1 MIYVKLETLG
11 SLDVDF
17 IIRSDAYIKHIKEDY
32 TKTNNQIFELDII
45 KSVIQN
51 ANKQSGIENIYKL
64 TIDTKSC
71 YASTNCVSK
80 KYILINLPLDI
91 KINDGLFLYQHNTMF
106 NQMDGITTLNRTFVF
121 QPDGQMY
128 SHKSGETDNIQ
139 KVLSEINHKVKSE
152 FKYLYY
158 LFHKGEI
165 EFEIN

>member
-1 MIYVKLETLG
+1 MV
-11 SLDVDF
+11 S
-17 IIRSDAYIKHIKEDY
+17 
-32 TKTNNQIFELDII
+32 
-45 KSVIQN
+45 IQN
-51 ANKQSGIENIYKL
+51 ANKQSGIKNIYEL

-71 YASTNCVSK
+71 YASRKCVSK

-121 QPDGQMY
+121 KPDGRVYNHQDGQIN
-128 SHKSGETDNIQ
+128 HVKAALD
-139 KVLSEINHKVKSE
+139 EINHKVKSE

-165 EFEIN
+165 EFEMN

>member
-11 SLDVDF
+11 SLGVDF
-17 IIRSDAYIKHIKEDY
+17 IIRPDAYIEHIKEDY
-32 TKTNNQIFELDII
+32 IKTNNKIFELDVI
-45 KSVIQN
+45 KSAIQN

-71 YASTNCVSK
+71 CASTDYVSK
-80 KYILINLPLDI
+80 EYILINLPLDI

-106 NQMDGITTLNRTFVF
+106 NQMDGPTTLNRTFVF

-128 SHKSGETDNIQ
+128 IHQSGETDNIQ
-139 KVLSEINHKVKSE
+139 EVLSEINNKVKSE

-158 LFHKGEI
+158 LFHEGKI
-165 EFEIN
+165 EFTMN